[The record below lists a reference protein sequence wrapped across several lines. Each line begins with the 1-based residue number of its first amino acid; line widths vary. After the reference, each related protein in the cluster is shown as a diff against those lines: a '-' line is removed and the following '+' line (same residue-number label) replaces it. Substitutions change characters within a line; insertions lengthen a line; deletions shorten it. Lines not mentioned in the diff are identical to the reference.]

1 MKKKL
6 SLLPLE
12 MRRKRELYK
21 IKKYGAIIIAIP
33 IIVTAFNGVSY
44 GIKSKQLVA
53 LEEKAAQV
61 QTATQN
67 IDEQKKLSQE
77 KETIIRNL
85 ELSGIPLNKFMLFM
99 GTELP
104 EDIRVYEITR
114 NVESSGDEEATSETN
129 GENGEGVQS
138 ADASAEQPTPEQN
151 EENQTSEPNA
161 AEKVIDGA
169 VQGVKEAIDGTQI
182 GDDIIVKGAGLKVDS
197 VAKFVESIKMNNE
210 YVSDVE
216 ISDIQN
222 YNNGEFNYKMFE
234 MKIKIR

>member
-1 MKKKL
+1 MKKKMT
-6 SLLPLE
+6 LLPLE

-21 IKKYGAIIIAIP
+21 IKKYGSIIIAIP
-33 IIVTAFNGVSY
+33 LLITVFNGGAY
-44 GIKSKQLVA
+44 FLKSKELVA
-53 LEEKAAQV
+53 LEEKAAKV
-61 QTATQN
+61 QEITSQ
-67 IDEQKKLSQE
+67 IDQQKIKSEE
-77 KETIIRNL
+77 KENTIRNL

-114 NVESSGDEEATSETN
+114 NVESSGDEEVTPENENTT
-129 GENGEGVQS
+129 GEEVQS
-138 ADASAEQPTPEQN
+138 ADANDQQNKEKEKDEKSASDSVGEAVKGVA
-151 EENQTSEPNA
+151 ENVTE
-161 AEKVIDGA
+161 A
-169 VQGVKEAIDGTQI
+169 VSGVQS
-182 GDDIIVKGAGLKVDS
+182 GDDIVVKGAGLKVDS
-197 VAKFVESIKMNNE
+197 VAKFVEAIKMNNE